1 MLRDITIGQYYPSDS
16 VLHKLDPRVKLAG
29 TLLFVVSLFPYT
41 NMTVYLITTL
51 FLILMVTVSK
61 VSWRYI
67 LKGLKP
73 VMIIIFFTAF
83 YNVLLTPG
91 KNEIVTWG
99 IIHISYVGLRKAFY
113 MVLRLMYLIIGSS
126 LMTYTTTPTKLT
138 DGIEEALK
146 PLNKLKVPVHEFA
159 MMMSLALRFIPIL
172 MEEANKIINAQ
183 SARGADFEEGKF
195 FERAKNMVSI
205 LIPLLVGATRRAND
219 LALAMDARCYHGGE
233 GRTKMKPLKYSKR
246 DFAAYVII
254 CAYFVMVLVC
264 GHYNFLHINM

>member
-172 MEEANKIINAQ
+172 PETMMHGIFCRIIRTRKLMFPFQNRFSLIMQTENVQ
-183 SARGADFEEGKF
+183 SLRPCLKQ
-195 FERAKNMVSI
+195 KNQLGQCSF
-205 LIPLLVGATRRAND
+205 AFSKTA
-219 LALAMDARCYHGGE
+219 GE
-233 GRTKMKPLKYSKR
+233 
-246 DFAAYVII
+246 
-254 CAYFVMVLVC
+254 
-264 GHYNFLHINM
+264 